1 VGQRCS
7 SCLTTDTSDPVM
19 ACDVRWGG
27 AVVQCDYCGKGME
40 TACGE
45 VQGDNFGPVLNPDG
59 SPSDITLVMLTGQ
72 GR

>member
-1 VGQRCS
+1 MV
-7 SCLTTDTSDPVM
+7 
-19 ACDVRWGG
+19 CDVRWGG

-45 VQGDNFGPVLNPDG
+45 VQGENFGPVLNPDG
-59 SPSDITLVMLTGQ
+59 SPSDITLAMLTGQ